1 MEFTTILNAV
11 CGTALGYLAFLI
23 YQEAI
28 ESDVNKNTKIDNS
41 KAYVENGEVH
51 VVIIK

>member
-28 ESDVNKNTKIDNS
+28 ESDMNKYSKIDNS
-41 KAYVENGEVH
+41 KAYFKDGEVH